1 MIKHIPISVGEFI
14 DKISILEIK
23 LDKINNFEKLNNI
36 SKELEALIFLDNEK
50 IVGTLDYQELKEVN
64 LKLWEV
70 EDLIRIK
77 EARQDFGEEFIQL
90 ARSVYQLNDVRA
102 NLKRKINIKYSS
114 ELIEEKSYE

>member
-23 LDKINNFEKLNNI
+23 LDKISNPDKNNNIKKELSLLLNLDKLN
-36 SKELEALIFLDNEK
+36 
-50 IVGTLDYQELKEVN
+50 IVKTIEYQELKEIN

-70 EDLIRIK
+70 EDLLRIK
-77 EARQDFGEEFIQL
+77 EVHQEFGEEFIQL
-90 ARSVYQLNDVRA
+90 ARSVYQLNDIRA

>member
-23 LDKINNFEKLNNI
+23 LDKISNPDKNNNI
-36 SKELEALIFLDNEK
+36 KKELSLLLNLDKFN
-50 IVGTLDYQELKEVN
+50 IVKTIEYQELKEIN

-70 EDLIRIK
+70 EDLLRIK
-77 EARQDFGEEFIQL
+77 EVHQDFGEEFIQL
-90 ARSVYQLNDVRA
+90 ARSVYQLNDIRA

>member
-1 MIKHIPISVGEFI
+1 MIKHIPISVGEFV
-14 DKISILEIK
+14 DKISILQIK

-90 ARSVYQLNDVRA
+90 ARSVYQLNDIRA